1 MSSQLRQT
9 AWKQTIAEADDW
21 APFTHPTPDGG
32 EATFG
37 EISWIRQGGSG
48 DGTLLVCLWRQAT
61 PATSPPYDFFA
72 GDETGHLLEGRVT
85 VELVESGE
93 RIELAAGDVYSF
105 SKGTLSRW
113 IVHEPVTKVAVIA
126 HSDPLAP

>member
-1 MSSQLRQT
+1 VLPGRCR
-9 AWKQTIAEADDW
+9 AWPRAYVRARSV
-21 APFTHPTPDGG
+21 APDGG

-37 EISWIRQGGSG
+37 EISW
-48 DGTLLVCLWRQAT
+48 
-61 PATSPPYDFFA
+61 
-72 GDETGHLLEGRVT
+72 
-85 VELVESGE
+85 LVESGE